1 MFRRKPQPQ
10 PISTEK
16 ILNLLNAVQD
26 PQTGKGIVDL
36 NMVHD
41 VQIEDGNVEFTV
53 AVADPK
59 YPYQKVVDRESRLTL
74 MGADG
79 VKGVKVNWMVNT
91 PASAPT
97 EAVQENEPTIIAV
110 ASGKGGVGKSTVA
123 VNLSVALAET
133 GASVGL
139 LDADIYGPN
148 CNIMMGVERP
158 RPSQVKKMAP
168 AENYG
173 VKIMSMG
180 FLVKPDQPLVWRG
193 PMLHSAIREF
203 LQEVEWG
210 ELDYLVIDLPPG
222 TGDAQLS
229 LAQTTSLTGGVIVTL
244 PQEVSQ
250 ADARRG
256 LEMFNQLNVPII
268 GVVENMSYLAL
279 PNGEKMD
286 VFGAGGGKAL
296 ADAAGVDYIGG
307 IPMDPNV
314 RIGGDA
320 GKPIMVSQPTSEAA
334 NAMRQIA
341 LDVAARAD
349 ALKGDQPD
357 AIQIEVIE

>member
-1 MFRRKPQPQ
+1 
-10 PISTEK
+10 
-16 ILNLLNAVQD
+16 
-26 PQTGKGIVDL
+26 
-36 NMVHD
+36 MVHD
-41 VQIEDGNVEFTV
+41 IQIEDGNVEFTV

-91 PASAPT
+91 PASEPTAAPA
-97 EAVQENEPTIIAV
+97 ESEPTIIAV

-168 AENYG
+168 AENFG

-210 ELDYLVIDLPPG
+210 ELDYLIIDLPPG

-229 LAQTTSLTGGVIVTL
+229 LAQTTTLTGGVIVTL

-314 RIGGDA
+314 RIGGDS
-320 GKPIMVSQPTSEAA
+320 GTPIMVSQPTSEAA
-334 NAMRQIA
+334 NALRQIA

-349 ALKGDQPD
+349 ALRSDQPD